1 MLAFDV
7 GALIKIHAAPPIKR
21 LFQLNNY
28 NEVSTMWWGK
38 KQEIAALERQLRD
51 LQHDNQ
57 TLRERCDGLEQHAA
71 ALEAEHHAAE
81 HRRSAH
87 QGINTLYLGAGAALE
102 QIRESVADTAARLGD
117 EREQLDGAAS
127 VFTDSTQVL
136 DSIRSELASIDGKA
150 RSSCDNI
157 DRLKALAAD
166 IVKFVQ
172 VIGTISE
179 QTNLLA
185 LNAAIEAARA
195 GDQGRGFAVVAD
207 EVRALAQRASG
218 AAAEVGA
225 LVDNIGNETRA
236 ADLQIQEVSQDCQR
250 IAQSTDRIV
259 DTVNRALQMAAQ
271 MRAVINT
278 SADSSFVQM
287 AKMDHVVWKTQV
299 YRAILADKTVDPD
312 SLPDDQHCR
321 LGRWYASSEARERFG
336 HLSNFRDLQA
346 PHQALHGIGREAIRL
361 HRGGSLHDSLAA
373 LKQME
378 HSSERVMLI
387 LDRFGNDMTGRR

>member
-1 MLAFDV
+1 
-7 GALIKIHAAPPIKR
+7 
-21 LFQLNNY
+21 
-28 NEVSTMWWGK
+28 MWWGR
-38 KQEIAALERQLRD
+38 KQDMAALERQLRD
-51 LQHDNQ
+51 LQQENQ
-57 TLRERCDGLEQHAA
+57 ILRERCEGLEQHTA
-71 ALEAEHHAAE
+71 ALEAEHRAAE

-87 QGINTLYLGAGAALE
+87 QGINALYLSAGGSLE
-102 QIRESVADTAARLGD
+102 QIRESVADTAARLSD

-157 DRLKALAAD
+157 DRLKALAVD

-225 LVDNIGNETRA
+225 LVDNISSETHA

-259 DTVNRALQMAAQ
+259 DTVNRALEMAAQ

-278 SADSSFVQM
+278 SADTSFVQM

-299 YRAILADKTVDPD
+299 YRAILADKTVEPD
-312 SLPDDQHCR
+312 SLVDDQHCR
-321 LGRWYASSEARERFG
+321 LGRWYGSVDAGDRFG
-336 HLSNFRDLQA
+336 HLPNFRDLQT
-346 PHQALHGIGREAIRL
+346 PHHTMHSAGREAIRL
-361 HRGGSLHDSLAA
+361 HRGGSLHDSLDA
-373 LKQME
+373 LKRME
-378 HSSERVMLI
+378 QASERVMHI
-387 LDRFGNDMTGRR
+387 LDRFRTDMAVRR

>member
-1 MLAFDV
+1 
-7 GALIKIHAAPPIKR
+7 
-21 LFQLNNY
+21 
-28 NEVSTMWWGK
+28 MWWGRK
-38 KQEIAALERQLRD
+38 ENMAALERQLRD
-51 LQHDNQ
+51 LQQENQ
-57 TLRERCDGLEQHAA
+57 ILRERCEGLEQHTA
-71 ALEAEHHAAE
+71 ALEAEHRAAE
-81 HRRSAH
+81 QRRSAH
-87 QGINTLYLGAGAALE
+87 QGINALYLGAGSALE

-136 DSIRSELASIDGKA
+136 ESIRSELASIDGKA

-157 DRLKALAAD
+157 DRLKALATD

-225 LVDNIGNETRA
+225 LVDNISSETHA

-259 DTVNRALQMAAQ
+259 DTVNRALQMAAR
-271 MRAVINT
+271 MRAVINA

-287 AKMDHVVWKTQV
+287 AKMDHVAWKTQV

-312 SLPDDQHCR
+312 SLVDHQHCR
-321 LGRWYASSEARERFG
+321 LGRWYVSAEAGERFG
-336 HLSNFRDLQA
+336 HSPNFRDLEA
-346 PHQALHGIGREAIRL
+346 PHELLHGVGREAIKL
-361 HRGGSLHDSLAA
+361 HRGGSLHDSLDA
-373 LKQME
+373 LKRME
-378 HSSERVMLI
+378 QASERVMHI
-387 LDRFGNDMTGRR
+387 LDRFRTDMAVRR